1 MLYSVPSAIVLRR
14 WASREVEPKRRLLL
28 RNAGPTALHFR
39 LVLPQSD
46 AFSLSG
52 ALLAAASAGG
62 SSVGALAAGGT
73 ATLSVELARDRA
85 PRQLVDELQVST
97 REGVLHIPLIALADA
112 DTISGTI
119 SGGGEFVERWSGPEG
134 DEVWDLA
141 QVGPTSEPVADA
153 GAGARSS
160 RGSVPVR
167 RDVGEGSIRRD
178 FGEESTRRDLGEGS
192 IRRGSTEGSIRRDS
206 AEGSVPRDSAEGSV
220 PRDAAEGS
228 VWGVATCS
236 ARQWPPE
243 SLTPAECTGEAE
255 LAHYID
261 LMQQQWTQLQQ
272 GRRRKEGEDEQQQA
286 SIHLPR
292 APYACIPPV
301 THPYPTTCIHPLR
314 VPHSPPYPSPPRL
327 PPPSHSLHTP
337 SPPPTP
343 PRQHQHHHQ
352 QEQNEQEQNEQQPRN
367 APDQSISKAQENST
381 TCSSPA
387 EATRPQPPPTSDGAG
402 APGAAADVREALC
415 KGTYFVIGGVVCDSR
430 GRELGAEV
438 DVLGRPEFQA
448 VPAPRSNR
456 LACSC

>member
-97 REGVLHIPLIALADA
+97 REGVLHIPLIALADT

-160 RGSVPVR
+160 RNSVPVR
-167 RDVGEGSIRRD
+167 RDIGEGSIRRD
-178 FGEESTRRDLGEGS
+178 FGQESTRRDLGEGS

-301 THPYPTTCIHPLR
+301 AHPYPTTCIHPLR
-314 VPHSPPYPSPPRL
+314 VPHSPPYPSPPPL

-337 SPPPTP
+337 SPPPP
-343 PRQHQHHHQ
+343 HP
-352 QEQNEQEQNEQQPRN
+352 
-367 APDQSISKAQENST
+367 ASISTIISRSKMSRSKM
-381 TCSSPA
+381 SSSHDMHPIRA
-387 EATRPQPPPTSDGAG
+387 FRRRKRTLPPPPLPRRRLALSRRRRAM
-402 APGAAADVREALC
+402 APGR
-415 KGTYFVIGGVVCDSR
+415 R
-430 GRELGAEV
+430 GWQLMC
-438 DVLGRPEFQA
+438 GRPCARAPTLSSA
-448 VPAPRSNR
+448 V
-456 LACSC
+456 SCAIRGGENWAQK